1 MNSLFTNNIS
11 LDHGTHTYQLLDDPE
26 FRFASV
32 TEFIHEFFRKFDQ
45 EKTAKKL
52 ISEHPKYIDRTVDDV
67 IKEWR
72 KGAERGTIVHN
83 ELELFIKEG
92 IEPKNE
98 LANVGARW
106 LKTKQENPDNTFYSE
121 VIVYSK
127 ELGVAGTIDVLVYN
141 KKQDTYH
148 LVDWKTNKRINQK
161 PFGNKKGILNA
172 TQHLDDCNFIHY
184 SLQLSFYRYILKN
197 CYKLKV
203 GSQTLFH
210 LRADHYKIYDV
221 NYHEGDLVNMLEEKE
236 LL

>member
-52 ISEHPKYIDRTVDDV
+52 ISEHPKYIDRTLDDV

-92 IEPKNE
+92 IEPKHE

-161 PFGNKKGILNA
+161 PFGNKKL
-172 TQHLDDCNFIHY
+172 TLVFC
-184 SLQLSFYRYILKN
+184 SLS
-197 CYKLKV
+197 
-203 GSQTLFH
+203 
-210 LRADHYKIYDV
+210 
-221 NYHEGDLVNMLEEKE
+221 
-236 LL
+236 

>member
-52 ISEHPKYIDRTVDDV
+52 ISEHPKYIDRTLDDV

-92 IEPKNE
+92 IEPKHE

-106 LKTKQENPDNTFYSE
+106 LKTKQETY
-121 VIVYSK
+121 
-127 ELGVAGTIDVLVYN
+127 
-141 KKQDTYH
+141 KK
-148 LVDWKTNKRINQK
+148 K
-161 PFGNKKGILNA
+161 
-172 TQHLDDCNFIHY
+172 
-184 SLQLSFYRYILKN
+184 
-197 CYKLKV
+197 
-203 GSQTLFH
+203 
-210 LRADHYKIYDV
+210 
-221 NYHEGDLVNMLEEKE
+221 
-236 LL
+236 